1 MAARSGMADL
11 ILRTRR
17 MVNDAG
23 SAIWS
28 DDEDIQDV
36 LDLHKQRVY
45 REPLEHERTLVGSG
59 TAEYTV
65 YHSRYGNYEAGG
77 TAYFQVED
85 SGGTQRGTADYTADY
100 IAGIVTMAADQKGTA
115 LYLTGWTYDLNAAA
129 ADLWRERAG
138 ALAERVDIQTGN
150 NRLSRGQQMK
160 HALDMAAHYERQARP
175 RIVRG
180 WTVGIL
186 DHE

>member
-1 MAARSGMADL
+1 MALRAGMTDL
-11 ILRTRR
+11 VLRTRR

-36 LDLHKQRVY
+36 LDLHRQRVY

-59 TAEYTV
+59 SAEYTV

-85 SGGTQRGTADYTADY
+85 SAGTQRGTADYTADY
-100 IAGIVTMAADQKGTA
+100 IAGIVTMAADQMGTA
-115 LYLTGWTYDLNAAA
+115 LYLTGWSYDLNGAA
-129 ADLWRERAG
+129 ADLWQERAG
-138 ALAERVDIQTGN
+138 ALAERADVSAGDNSIK
-150 NRLSRGQQMK
+150 RSQMMG
-160 HALDMAAHYERQARP
+160 HALDMAEYYRRQARA
-175 RIVRG
+175 RTVRS
-180 WTVGIL
+180 WTVGL
-186 DHE
+186 LE

>member
-1 MAARSGMADL
+1 MARPGMGDL
-11 ILRTRR
+11 IARTRR
-17 MVNDAG
+17 LVNDTAMT
-23 SAIWS
+23 IWQ
-28 DDEDIQDV
+28 DDDLQQV
-36 LDLHKQRVY
+36 LDLHKQRVE
-45 REPLEHERTLVGSG
+45 REPLESERTRTGPT
-59 TAEYTV
+59 TAEYRI
-65 YHSRYGNYEAGG
+65 YHSRHGNLEAGG
-77 TAYFQVED
+77 TPTFRIED
-85 SGGTQRGTADYTADY
+85 STGTQRGTADYAVDY
-100 IAGIVTMAADQKGTA
+100 VRGVVTMAADQQGTA

>member
-100 IAGIVTMAADQKGTA
+100 IAGIVTMAADQMSESSRSRRPPCRRSRNCVPLLEQRATRW
-115 LYLTGWTYDLNAAA
+115 TGSTRWSR
-129 ADLWRERAG
+129 WRHRSVSG
-138 ALAERVDIQTGN
+138 STP
-150 NRLSRGQQMK
+150 
-160 HALDMAAHYERQARP
+160 RP
-175 RIVRG
+175 RPPTAPSPRRSSRE
-180 WTVGIL
+180 WRWHRRPQL
-186 DHE
+186 YF